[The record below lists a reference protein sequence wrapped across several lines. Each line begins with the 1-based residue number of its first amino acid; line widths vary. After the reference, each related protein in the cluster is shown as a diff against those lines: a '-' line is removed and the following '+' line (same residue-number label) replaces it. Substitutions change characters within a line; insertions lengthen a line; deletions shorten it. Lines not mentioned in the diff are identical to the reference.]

1 MKRLQQKIDVYL
13 ERDIIHVPSSSY
25 KIVKKEDEDIKVKII
40 EDFDDLKK
48 MLDDD
53 SISGDVKCFFL
64 NETSCFSL
72 WRELYLQMKYE
83 ASFKMFNDKLD
94 FSMLRI
100 SNINGKNIQVYTYEE
115 DGVFLPHFCHI
126 VHHFEPEARTKKISP
141 NCMYIIIHN
150 NHVYHINH
158 NLKRLQQKID
168 VYLERDIIHVP
179 SSSYKIA
186 KKEDEDMKVKIIE
199 DFDDLKKMLDDDSI
213 SGDVKCFFLT

>member
-64 NETSCFSL
+64 NESSCFSL
-72 WRELYLQMKYE
+72 WRELYVQMKYE

-115 DGVFLPHFCHI
+115 DGVFFQKDFGSEERFSNYLI
-126 VHHFEPEARTKKISP
+126 KKKFVLDQLLTSTIRAV
-141 NCMYIIIHN
+141 IL
-150 NHVYHINH
+150 
-158 NLKRLQQKID
+158 LKFN
-168 VYLERDIIHVP
+168 P
-179 SSSYKIA
+179 
-186 KKEDEDMKVKIIE
+186 
-199 DFDDLKKMLDDDSI
+199 
-213 SGDVKCFFLT
+213 C